1 MVQVHSASHSPL
13 EGIVNDQSYTATI
26 SVDCR
31 PDEAFN
37 AINNVRDWWEDTIAG
52 PTHEVGDEF
61 THWVPGVHYAR
72 IRVTELVS
80 GKTVAWRV
88 LDNWM
93 SFVSDQREWKDTEI
107 RFDISGRDGMTEVRF
122 THVGLVPAYE
132 CFEVCQDAWGM
143 YIRDSLRSLIA
154 TGVGKPTGRQ
164 IDPATAELRAS
175 LAVR

>member
-1 MVQVHSASHSPL
+1 MTA
-13 EGIVNDQSYTATI
+13 ESYTTTFTV
-26 SVDCR
+26 SQR
-31 PDEAFN
+31 PDEVFN
-37 AINNVRDWWEDTIAG
+37 AINNVREWWEDTIAG

-72 IRVTELVS
+72 IRVEELAP
-80 GKTVAWRV
+80 GRTVAWRV

-93 SFVSDQREWKDTEI
+93 SFISDQREWTGTQI
-107 RFDISGRDGMTEVRF
+107 RFDISDRGGTTEVRF

-132 CFEVCQDAWGM
+132 CFEVCRDAWGG

-154 TGVGKPTGRQ
+154 TGLGMPTGREP
-164 IDPATAELRAS
+164 DAATAELRAS